1 MNPLFNR
8 SRFAYQTHKDENEFV
23 FYLSGILDHTGGS
36 ELRDEL
42 SKKIDNCKA
51 VVFNMGEI
59 RIVSSGGMS
68 ALVDIA
74 RFLEQQQIRFRL
86 IQPSEMVLRTL
97 KVVHVDRL
105 IEIQI

>member
-8 SRFAYQTHKDENEFV
+8 SRFSYHTHKDENEFV
-23 FYLSGILDHTGGS
+23 FYLSGILDQYGGG

-42 SKKIDNCKA
+42 SQKVDECSV

-68 ALVDIA
+68 SLVDIA
-74 RFLEQQQIRFRL
+74 RYLEKHNIGFRL
-86 IQPSEMVLRTL
+86 TQPSDMVLRAL
-97 KVVHVDRL
+97 KIVHVDNI
-105 IEIQI
+105 IEIQA

>member
-8 SRFAYQTHKDENEFV
+8 SRFSYQTHKDEHEFV
-23 FYLSGILDHTGGS
+23 FYLSGILDQNGGI

-42 SKKIDNCKA
+42 TQKINEYND

-74 RFLEQQQIRFRL
+74 RFLEQNKIRFRL
-86 IQPSEMVLRTL
+86 TQPSDMVLRTL
-97 KVVHVDRL
+97 KVVHVDRI
-105 IEIQI
+105 IEIQV